1 LSTRCDYGLCRRT
14 TELGGFD
21 DGNKLDV
28 AAGHSDLFGT
38 IEERAS
44 FGRATDDAS
53 EGATLTK
60 QGEPGREF
68 MIITA
73 GTARVDIDAS
83 TVAHLGPGDFLGEL
97 AVISGTPRTA
107 TVSATSEMTV
117 EVLNRREFMSLLD
130 QSAGLGRK
138 ILVGA
143 VKRLQMN
150 ERTKTN

>member
-1 LSTRCDYGLCRRT
+1 MTASNSTALHDIPIFSELSKKELRT
-14 TELGGFD
+14 VE
-21 DGNKLDV
+21 KLMTSVTMD
-28 AAGHSDLFGT
+28 
-38 IEERAS
+38 
-44 FGRATDDAS
+44 
-53 EGATLTK
+53 EGSVLTK

-73 GTARVDIDAS
+73 GTARVEIDGQA
-83 TVAHLGPGDFLGEL
+83 VAHLAAGDFLGEL

-107 TVSATSEMTV
+107 TVTATSEITI

-130 QSAGLGRK
+130 QSAALGRK

-150 ERTKTN
+150 ERTRTN